1 MDYSQIRLMAMLK
14 TSMAY
19 LSERQ
24 DIISQNISNANT
36 PGYKA
41 KELKKLDFE
50 KLAQAESRR
59 LAMRATSPSHTPGT
73 RDLSPHFR
81 EIKQKKT
88 YETTPVKNS
97 VSLEEQS
104 ARMAVNNADFQ
115 MTTNLYHKTV
125 AMFKIALGNNNAS

>member
-1 MDYSQIRLMAMLK
+1 MDYSQIRLMAMMK

-24 DIISQNISNANT
+24 DVISQNISNANT

-41 KELKKLDFE
+41 RELKKLDFE
-50 KLAQAESRR
+50 KLAQAEARR
-59 LAMRATSPSHTPGT
+59 LALRATAPQHSAGM

-81 EIKQKKT
+81 ELKQKKT
-88 YETTPVKNS
+88 YETTPVKNN

-104 ARMAVNNADFQ
+104 AKMAENTVDFQ
-115 MTTNLYHKTV
+115 TTTNLYHKTV
-125 AMFKIALGNNNAS
+125 AMFKIALGNSGGA